1 MENRYGIG
9 NAIGKIILI
18 GEHSVVYGK
27 PAIAIPFPDTK
38 VETIIRESMGEV
50 FIDTVFYKG
59 SINSVPDKLLALKVL
74 VENIVEDIGVKAKG
88 FSIEINSTIP
98 YERGMGSSA
107 AVAVATTRALYNYFN
122 CPLGDEDLIRL
133 ANISEKIV
141 HGNPSGIDTS
151 VITKENGL
159 YFIKEKTM
167 ENFNTKVDAYLVVAD
182 SGEESQTK
190 DAVRD
195 LGQLLKLEPEKYE
208 GFIEELGSL
217 TDIVKLAI
225 ENNNPI
231 KIGKSMTRAHIIL
244 DKLSVSNTSLNNL
257 VDIAIKNGALGAK
270 LTGGGRGG
278 CIIALCSTK
287 DEAEFIANKLMEN
300 GGQRTW
306 ISNMGVDT
314 NV

>member
-1 MENRYGIG
+1 MGNRYGVG

-38 VETIIRESMGEV
+38 VETIIRESVGEV

-59 SINSVPDKLLALKVL
+59 SINSVPDKLLALKSL
-74 VENIVEDIGVKAKG
+74 VENIVENLGVKLRD

-107 AVAVATTRALYNYFN
+107 GVAVATTRALFNYFK
-122 CPLGDEDLIRL
+122 CPLGDDDLINL
-133 ANISEKIV
+133 ANTSEKIV

-151 VITKENGL
+151 VIVKENGL

-167 ENFNTKVDAYLVVAD
+167 ENFNTKIDAYLIVAD
-182 SGEESQTK
+182 SGQESQTK
-190 DAVRD
+190 DAIKD
-195 LGQLLKLEPEKYE
+195 LGQLLKSEPGKYS
-208 GFIEELGSL
+208 GLIEELGSL
-217 TDIVKLAI
+217 ADMVKLAI
-225 ENNNPI
+225 ESNNPI
-231 KIGKSMTRAHIIL
+231 KIGQSMTRAHIIL
-244 DKLSVSNTSLNNL
+244 DKLNVSNTSLNNL
-257 VDIAIKNGALGAK
+257 VDTAIKNGALGAK

-287 DEAEFIANKLMEN
+287 GQAEIIANELMEK
-300 GGQRTW
+300 GAERTW